1 MKHMILTGALAGG
14 MLAGLTGAFM
24 ATLQPTDVLAGET
37 VCLTKSRLMSWK
49 PVDASTIEM
58 TDKQF
63 KRYTV
68 HMQGTCENLTN
79 QTATLVYRFW
89 GNLSCL
95 DSSVSMRVASP
106 GRGALTCRVASVEL
120 AEDAKQAGNP

>member
-1 MKHMILTGALAGG
+1 MKRIILTGALAGG
-14 MLAGLTGAFM
+14 MLASLTGAFM
-24 ATLQPTDVLAGET
+24 ATVQPTDVLAGES

-49 PVDASTIEM
+49 PIDANTLEM

-68 HMQGTCENLTN
+68 HMQDECTNLTA
-79 QTATLVYRFW
+79 QTATLVYCFW

-95 DSSVSMRVASP
+95 DSRVSMRVASP

-120 AEDAKQAGNP
+120 AEDAKQAGSP